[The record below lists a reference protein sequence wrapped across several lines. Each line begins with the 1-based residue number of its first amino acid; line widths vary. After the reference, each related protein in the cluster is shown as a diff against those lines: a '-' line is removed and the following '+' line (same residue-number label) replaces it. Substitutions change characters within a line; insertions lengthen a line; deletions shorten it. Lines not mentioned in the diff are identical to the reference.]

1 MPRKKNKRKDI
12 QKTKEREAA
21 KLTPRQKRLAQRLER
36 SPSSLT
42 GLEMAVI
49 ASGIFGSEE
58 PR

>member
-1 MPRKKNKRKDI
+1 MPRKKNTRKAI
-12 QKTKEREAA
+12 QAQKAREAA

-36 SPSSLT
+36 KPSSMT

-49 ASGIFGSEE
+49 ASGIFNSEE

>member
-1 MPRKKNKRKDI
+1 MPRKKNNRKVV
-12 QKTKEREAA
+12 QKNKEREAA
-21 KLTPRQKRLAQRLER
+21 KLTPRQKRLAQRVER
-36 SPSSLT
+36 SPSAMS